1 MWRLPVRELKVYCKV
16 FTVSVLRTISVS
28 YKCFVCF
35 FFNFTLIRCGT
46 LPERLAVFILNVEDE
61 FGV

>member
-1 MWRLPVRELKVYCKV
+1 MRELKLYSKV

-28 YKCFVCF
+28 YKGFVCF

-46 LPERLAVFILNVEDE
+46 LPERPEVFILIVEDE
-61 FGV
+61 FGL